1 MTTTK
6 HRVLLWGVLGAL
18 ALSVLAM
25 AAPAHATTRT
35 PTPGTQRL
43 WLEGTSITAGVM
55 LPDSRDRLGVR
66 VATDLGIDPARI
78 VNRGVSGRTL
88 AQLAA
93 AWPSELALMTPGD
106 GVFIEMGMNDI
117 NPAVYPGD
125 GYFAGTYT
133 MLVSAAVTAGMY
145 VQVEQITPIGAVYS
159 TWEAKRQQLN
169 GWLLSVYGA
178 GMVLQYSLP
187 MQVSASN
194 TWISARYAADQI
206 HPDEAGTGVMAHMMS
221 ARIATASWWLG

>member
-1 MTTTK
+1 MNTPK
-6 HRVLLWGVLGAL
+6 RRALLWGVLGAL
-18 ALSVLAM
+18 ALSTLLLAPSAH
-25 AAPAHATTRT
+25 AAPRT
-35 PTPGTQRL
+35 PVAGTQRL
-43 WLEGTSITAGVM
+43 WLEGTSITAGVV

-66 VATDLGIDPARI
+66 VATDLHIDPARI
-78 VNRGVSGRTL
+78 INRGVSGRTL

-106 GVFIEMGMNDI
+106 GVFIEIGMNDI

-133 MLVSAAVTAGMY
+133 SIVSAAANAGMY
-145 VQVEQITPIGAVYS
+145 IQVEQITPIGAVYS
-159 TWEAKRQQLN
+159 TWEPKRQQLN

-187 MQVSASN
+187 MQVSATN
-194 TWISARYAADQI
+194 TWINGRYAADQI